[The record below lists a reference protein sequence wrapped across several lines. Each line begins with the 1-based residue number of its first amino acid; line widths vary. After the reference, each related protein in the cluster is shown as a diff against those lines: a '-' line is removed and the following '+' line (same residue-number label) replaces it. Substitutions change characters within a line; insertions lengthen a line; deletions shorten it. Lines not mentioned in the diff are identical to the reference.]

1 MIEAYTDASF
11 DKDNGVAGVG
21 IVIIDGHKRK
31 DYALF
36 VPCRT
41 ANAGELFAIHLACI
55 LTHGQATIY
64 TDSQTAY
71 QYIINGVSE
80 KNARTSSIL
89 TTWNANIGHI
99 RLNVAK
105 G

>member
-41 ANAGELFAIHLACI
+41 ANAGELFAIH
-55 LTHGQATIY
+55 
-64 TDSQTAY
+64 
-71 QYIINGVSE
+71 
-80 KNARTSSIL
+80 
-89 TTWNANIGHI
+89 
-99 RLNVAK
+99 
-105 G
+105 

>member
-1 MIEAYTDASF
+1 MAYTDASF
-11 DKDNGVAGVG
+11 DKENNIAGVG
-21 IVIIDGHKRK
+21 IVLINGQERK

-55 LTHGQATIY
+55 LTHGQAVIH

-80 KNARTSSIL
+80 KKTHARAVS
-89 TTWNANIGHI
+89 
-99 RLNVAK
+99 
-105 G
+105 